1 MMKTSCSKKNG
12 FFGFFKFTLLFLPN
26 WGTCPF
32 SDLGLCWIVF
42 WMLLSG
48 CTGSERESA
57 DGLYGFSQKTAL
69 SSERLASSTQIN
81 KASSLHLFGD
91 YLFVY
96 DWGQDYQ
103 YKVIDVSGDRLIG
116 KFAKNGE
123 GPCEVG
129 MPTSLNWLD
138 KDKNLIGLN
147 DRRRFKMQHF
157 DLNNL
162 SKPGGDNCQELP
174 IKLDMNFQKV
184 VQVDSTAF
192 VGYGLFQGR
201 YALTGKDGVV
211 ESTVGFPQG
220 EDTQGIDYQVL
231 AMAYQ
236 GDLLKHPTERK
247 MVSTSTD
254 SFSIDILELTSEKE
268 VKLIK
273 RIQHWAPEFSGTSGE
288 MISADMVPGNRFG
301 SIGAAVSNEF
311 IYILFSGKSN
321 LDETAFQSDQ
331 VFVYD
336 WEGNPIEVLTLD
348 HTVSS
353 IAVDEADRMLI
364 GFLDERDPVLL
375 KYELGE

>member
-1 MMKTSCSKKNG
+1 
-12 FFGFFKFTLLFLPN
+12 
-26 WGTCPF
+26 
-32 SDLGLCWIVF
+32 
-42 WMLLSG
+42 
-48 CTGSERESA
+48 
-57 DGLYGFSQKTAL
+57 
-69 SSERLASSTQIN
+69 
-81 KASSLHLFGD
+81 
-91 YLFVY
+91 
-96 DWGQDYQ
+96 
-103 YKVIDVSGDRLIG
+103 
-116 KFAKNGE
+116 
-123 GPCEVG
+123 
-129 MPTSLNWLD
+129 
-138 KDKNLIGLN
+138 
-147 DRRRFKMQHF
+147 MQHF

-162 SKPGGDNCQELP
+162 SKPGDDNCQELP

-201 YALTGKDGVV
+201 YALQWMGKDGVV
-211 ESTVGFPQG
+211 ESTVGFPQS
-220 EDTQGIDYQVL
+220 EDNQGIDYQVL

-254 SFSIDILELTSEKE
+254 SFSIDIVELTSEKE

-273 RIQHWAPEFSGTSGE
+273 RIQHWAPEFNGTSGE
-288 MISADMVPGNRFG
+288 IISADMVPGNHFG

-331 VFVYD
+331 VLVYD

-364 GFLDERDPVLL
+364 DFLDERDPVLL
-375 KYELGE
+375 KYSLSR